1 MVNEVANQPTT
12 CESALKSNFVTKN
25 VEISIS
31 STPSPVQP
39 QSNAITSINNNVVKS
54 EILTVNESKT
64 LGPDVAVEPNETPVV
79 SALSDSPVIVP
90 KMPMNIK
97 QLQKNSDQNV
107 QSLVLDKNVP
117 SSKQPKQNK
126 SKPVVP
132 QVEEVEKPS
141 DVSSVAS
148 QGTSVTP
155 TAATAVAAAPPA
167 PAGPVAPVAPVAPPA
182 PVASPVAP
190 PAAPAVAP
198 PAPAPVPA
206 PSSTLAPQPQR
217 IREPRERVRSEEKER
232 TKDKEVQQPKEVPP
246 ACSKPNGPVPPA
258 GEYSCFTFIYNN
270 SFPASN
276 QNAH

>member
-1 MVNEVANQPTT
+1 MVNEVANQPTI
-12 CESALKSNFVTKN
+12 CESALKPNFVTKN

-117 SSKQPKQNK
+117 SNKQPKQNK

-141 DVSSVAS
+141 DVSCVAS
-148 QGTSVTP
+148 QGSAIT
-155 TAATAVAAAPPA
+155 TAVTVAAAAPPA
-167 PAGPVAPVAPVAPPA
+167 PAGPAPVPVT
-182 PVASPVAP
+182 
-190 PAAPAVAP
+190 AAPAVST
-198 PAPAPVPA
+198 PAPAPATAPA
-206 PSSTLAPQPQR
+206 PAPATLAPQPQR
-217 IREPRERVRSEEKER
+217 IREPRERVKSEEKDKN
-232 TKDKEVQQPKEVPP
+232 KDKEVQHPKEVPT
-246 ACSKPNGPVPPA
+246 ACSKPNGPMPPV
-258 GEYSCFTFIYNN
+258 GE
-270 SFPASN
+270 
-276 QNAH
+276 